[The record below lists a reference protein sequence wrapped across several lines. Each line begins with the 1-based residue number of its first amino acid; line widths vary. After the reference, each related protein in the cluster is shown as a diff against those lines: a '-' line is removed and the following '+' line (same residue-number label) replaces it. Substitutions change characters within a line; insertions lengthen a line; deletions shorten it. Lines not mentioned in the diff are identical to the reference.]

1 MTSGSTAKLSADK
14 IYFVWVKGPSGPK
27 PEVWHNGQRTS
38 EGKPVPFLAAYE
50 ITSELAGQYSL
61 DALASFYPLM
71 TTKVPSEQINKVTLI
86 DWTGAGSPDRDY
98 AVNIL
103 LFTKN
108 TRLNMTVGGVVDV
121 ATWSPDQKYEQL
133 KYMTNTNPGSW
144 EFVDYTFLIE
154 RVTRAFTHQLVR
166 TRHASY
172 AQQTMRV
179 LDVSTGPGWEYLTG
193 PSIKGNDKREK
204 VYNGV
209 MDIIAHTYK
218 EMIVHGAEVQDAR
231 GILPTNILTNI
242 VMKCNMRTFIELCR
256 KRVSPRVQD
265 EYRTVLEGMKMAV
278 RRVHP
283 WIDLFINRT
292 FDQAAADLDN
302 MIMELFE
309 DNTIAMSKERKTVML
324 KLVDQMRQQS

>member
-1 MTSGSTAKLSADK
+1 MTSESTVKLLPDK
-14 IYFVWVKGPSGPK
+14 IYFVWVQGPSGPK
-27 PEVWHNGQRTS
+27 PEVWLNGPRTS

-61 DALASFYPLM
+61 DALASLYPLM
-71 TTKVPSEQINKVTLI
+71 TAKVSSEQISKVTLI
-86 DWTGAGSPDRDY
+86 DYTGAGSPDRDY

-133 KYMTNTNPGSW
+133 KYMANTNPGSW

-193 PSIKGNDKREK
+193 PSITGMNNKRYD
-204 VYNGV
+204 VQ
-209 MDIIAHTYK
+209 MDAIADTYK
-218 EMIVHGAEVQDAR
+218 QMIKEGAEVQDAR

-242 VMKCNMRTFIELCR
+242 TMKINMRTFIELCR

-283 WIDLFINRT
+283 WIDVFINRT
-292 FDQAAADLDN
+292 FDQAAADLDK
-302 MIMELFE
+302 MIVEYFE
-309 DNTIAMSKERKTVML
+309 DKEMAAKML